1 MEVLVLESVGSCID
15 KEGIVYPLSHPDDE
29 IPKFDECLGCY
40 LEDIAD
46 EWLECLSIEDTR
58 LLHKWLMYDLICTI
72 EDVNNKG
79 KEEKY
84 E

>member
-15 KEGIVYPLSHPDDE
+15 KEGIVYPTNAD
-29 IPKFDECLGCY
+29 FDKYLGCH

-46 EWLECLSIEDTR
+46 EWLESLSIKDTR
-58 LLHKWLMYDLICTI
+58 LLHKWLIKM
-72 EDVNNKG
+72 NKR
-79 KEEKY
+79 KEGQY